1 MRKILAKYDK
11 KNDICNNRT
20 VYLYVFLFEAIK
32 KAKKE
37 LLFLRF
43 GD

>member
-32 KAKKE
+32 KAEKG

-43 GD
+43 YN